1 VEVVE
6 AGTVVEV
13 VVGEL
18 VVVVVG
24 GIVVVVVSTA
34 IGGLV
39 EAGASG
45 AFHSVKA
52 RTPSRMPPPNTTRN
66 LKAEL
71 DTS

>member
-1 VEVVE
+1 
-6 AGTVVEV
+6 VEV
-13 VVGEL
+13 VVGGT

-24 GIVVVVVSTA
+24 GTVVDVVDSAAT
-34 IGGLV
+34 GGLV

-52 RTPSRMPPPNTTRN
+52 RTPSRVPPPNTTRT

-71 DTS
+71 DTK